1 MSTGP
6 IWAIAGAVAIAILAF
21 PAVRALPDPAPVP
34 TAEAPAPSA
43 EAPVSIPSLEKP
55 APGSVT
61 ESPAAAPQADAPAP
75 PPAAEPLSI
84 FKAEQLD
91 QLLAPI
97 ALYPD
102 ALLAQILMAATY
114 PLEVVKADRWLQDPA
129 HANLQGDQLAAA
141 IEAEAWD
148 PSVKSLVP
156 FPRILRM
163 MDGELDWLEQ
173 LGDAVVA
180 QQADVM
186 DAIQRLRHQAA
197 AAGTLWSNAEQQVT
211 TERQGIVIEPANP
224 EFIYPPVYSPAV
236 YGPWPYPDYPPLDI
250 APPDDYGIGFPL
262 PFGIGFG
269 VGFAVVQPLWRW
281 CAFDWGQRRIQL
293 DIQKFNTLN
302 RHRAGIG
309 TDTWRFDLGH
319 RPSPFNN
326 NRDSRMRFQPSIS
339 AATIPRVNVP
349 SAGAPAV
356 TAVPRSAPPA
366 LAAAGP
372 LRTAVRRSPAP
383 GFAPVGRGPQAPVKT
398 QPGPAGP
405 RIGAPSMMPPGF
417 PRFMLPRTAAPSTA
431 SAPGSRAPVEGVSR
445 R

>member
-1 MSTGP
+1 MSTSP
-6 IWAIAGAVAIAILAF
+6 IRLMASIVAVVILAF
-21 PAVRALPDPAPVP
+21 PAIRALPDPAPVSTAETP
-34 TAEAPAPSA
+34 TASVEAPASAPSA
-43 EAPVSIPSLEKP
+43 ENP
-55 APGSVT
+55 APASVA
-61 ESPAAAPQADAPAP
+61 ESPAAASEAEAPG
-75 PPAAEPLSI
+75 PLLAVETSST

-114 PLEVVKADRWLQDPA
+114 PLEIVKADRWLQYPA

-141 IEAEAWD
+141 IETEAWD
-148 PSVKSLVP
+148 PSVQSLVP

-163 MDGELDWLEQ
+163 MDGALDWTEQ
-173 LGDAVVA
+173 LGNAVAA

-236 YGPWPYPDYPPLDI
+236 YGPWPYPDYPPIDI
-250 APPDDYGIGFPL
+250 SPPEFGAGFPL

-293 DIQKFNTLN
+293 DIEKFNTVN
-302 RHRAGIG
+302 HHRAGIG
-309 TDTWRFDLGH
+309 TDTWQHGLGQRRSALHGDLV
-319 RPSPFNN
+319 
-326 NRDSRMRFQPSIS
+326 SRLRFQPTIS
-339 AATIPRVNVP
+339 AAAIPRVNVP
-349 SAGAPAV
+349 SAGAPAS
-356 TAVPRSAPPA
+356 TAVSGSAPPA
-366 LAAAGP
+366 FSAVGP
-372 LRTAVRRSPAP
+372 LPTAVLRSPPP
-383 GFAPVGRGPQAPVKT
+383 GSVPAGRMPQAQIKA
-398 QPGPAGP
+398 QPGLAGP
-405 RIGAPSMMPPGF
+405 RIIAPSMMPPGF
-417 PRFMLPRTAAPSTA
+417 PREAMLPLTACLAGDRWREDGA
-431 SAPGSRAPVEGVSR
+431 AG
-445 R
+445 

>member
-1 MSTGP
+1 MTPMSTSP
-6 IWAIAGAVAIAILAF
+6 IRVMASIVVVAILAF
-21 PAVRALPDPAPVP
+21 PPVRALSDPVPVATAETPAPLP
-34 TAEAPAPSA
+34 EAPASA
-43 EAPVSIPSLEKP
+43 PPAENP
-55 APGSVT
+55 APASVT
-61 ESPAAAPQADAPAP
+61 ESPAAAPQADTAAP
-75 PPAAEPLSI
+75 PPATETLSL

-141 IEAEAWD
+141 TEAEAWD

-163 MDGELDWLEQ
+163 MDGALDWTEE
-173 LGDAVVA
+173 LGNAVMA
-180 QQADVM
+180 QQGDVM
-186 DAIQRLRHQAA
+186 DSVQRLRHQAA

-224 EFIYPPVYSPAV
+224 ELIYPPAYSPAV
-236 YGPWPYPDYPPLDI
+236 YGPWPYPNYPPLDI
-250 APPDDYGIGFPL
+250 SADDYGFGFPP

-281 CAFDWGQRRIQL
+281 CAFDWGQRRIHL
-293 DIQKFNTLN
+293 DIEKFNTLN

-309 TDTWRFDLGH
+309 TGTWQHGLGQPRSELQGDLASRTPF
-319 RPSPFNN
+319 RPTNP
-326 NRDSRMRFQPSIS
+326 
-339 AATIPRVNVP
+339 AAAIPRVNVP
-349 SAGAPAV
+349 SAGAPAS
-356 TAVPRSAPPA
+356 TAVSRTAPPA
-366 LAAAGP
+366 FSAVRP
-372 LRTAVRRSPAP
+372 SPTAVLRSPPPGSAP
-383 GFAPVGRGPQAPVKT
+383 AGRMPQAHIKA
-398 QPGPAGP
+398 QPGLAGP
-405 RIGAPSMMPPGF
+405 RIIAPSMMPPG
-417 PRFMLPRTAAPSTA
+417 TAARSTA
-431 SAPGSRAPVEGVSR
+431 WAPGSHAPVDGVSR

>member
-6 IWAIAGAVAIAILAF
+6 IRVMAGAVTVAILAF
-21 PAVRALPDPAPVP
+21 PAVRALPDPTPVP
-34 TAEAPAPSA
+34 TAEAPAPSV
-43 EAPVSIPSLEKP
+43 EAPVSMPSLEKP
-55 APGSVT
+55 APASVT
-61 ESPAAAPQADAPAP
+61 ESPAAAPQAEPPAP
-75 PPAAEPLSI
+75 PPAAETLSI

-91 QLLAPI
+91 QLLVPI

-163 MDGELDWLEQ
+163 MDGELDWMEQ
-173 LGDAVVA
+173 LGNAVMA
-180 QQADVM
+180 QQGDVM

-250 APPDDYGIGFPL
+250 APPDDYGSGFPL

-281 CAFDWGQRRIQL
+281 CAFDWSQRRIQL

-302 RHRAGIG
+302 RHRAEIG

-319 RPSPFNN
+319 RSSPFNN
-326 NRDSRMRFQPSIS
+326 NLDSRTRFQPTIS

-349 SAGAPAV
+349 NARAPAV

-372 LRTAVRRSPAP
+372 LPAAVLRSPAP
-383 GFAPVGRGPQAPVKT
+383 GFAPVGRGPQAPIKT
-398 QPGPAGP
+398 QSGHAGP
-405 RIGAPSMMPPGF
+405 RIGAQPMMPPGF
-417 PRFMLPRTAAPSTA
+417 PRFMLPRTAARSTA

>member
-1 MSTGP
+1 LPNNLEDCSGSRTFGKFPKPYRKMARMSTSP
-6 IWAIAGAVAIAILAF
+6 IRVVASVVAVAILAF

-34 TAEAPAPSA
+34 TAEAPAASA
-43 EAPVSIPSLEKP
+43 EAPVSAPSAEKP
-55 APGSVT
+55 AP
-61 ESPAAAPQADAPAP
+61 APQAEAPAP
-75 PPAAEPLSI
+75 PPAAETSPI

-114 PLEVVKADRWLQDPA
+114 PLEIVKADRWLQDPA
-129 HANLQGDQLAAA
+129 HAYLQGDQLAAA

-163 MDGELDWLEQ
+163 MDGQLDWMEQ
-173 LGDAVVA
+173 LGNAVTA
-180 QQADVM
+180 QQGDVM

-250 APPDDYGIGFPL
+250 SPDDYGVGFPA

-269 VGFAVVQPLWRW
+269 VGFAVVQPLWRC
-281 CAFDWGQRRIQL
+281 CAFDW
-293 DIQKFNTLN
+293 
-302 RHRAGIG
+302 
-309 TDTWRFDLGH
+309 
-319 RPSPFNN
+319 
-326 NRDSRMRFQPSIS
+326 
-339 AATIPRVNVP
+339 
-349 SAGAPAV
+349 
-356 TAVPRSAPPA
+356 
-366 LAAAGP
+366 
-372 LRTAVRRSPAP
+372 
-383 GFAPVGRGPQAPVKT
+383 RG
-398 QPGPAGP
+398 
-405 RIGAPSMMPPGF
+405 
-417 PRFMLPRTAAPSTA
+417 
-431 SAPGSRAPVEGVSR
+431 
-445 R
+445 

>member
-1 MSTGP
+1 MSTSS
-6 IWAIAGAVAIAILAF
+6 IQVMAGAVAVAILAF

-43 EAPVSIPSLEKP
+43 EAPVSAPSEEKATP
-55 APGSVT
+55 GPVMESPSAAPGAEV
-61 ESPAAAPQADAPAP
+61 PAP
-75 PPAAEPLSI
+75 PPAAETSSI

-114 PLEVVKADRWLQDPA
+114 PLEIVKADRWLQDPA

-141 IEAEAWD
+141 LEAEAWD

-163 MDGELDWLEQ
+163 MDGALDWTEQ
-173 LGDAVVA
+173 LGNAVMA

-250 APPDDYGIGFPL
+250 SPDDYGVGFPL

-281 CAFDWGQRRIQL
+281 CAFDWAQRRIQL
-293 DIQKFNTLN
+293 DVEKFNTLN
-302 RHRAGIG
+302 HSRAGIG
-309 TDTWRFDLGH
+309 TDTWRHDLGH
-319 RPSPFNN
+319 RPSALYYD
-326 NRDSRMRFQPSIS
+326 RASRPRFRPTIS
-339 AATIPRVNVP
+339 AAAIPRVNVP
-349 SAGAPAV
+349 SAGAAAS
-356 TAVPRSAPPA
+356 TAVSRPAPRAS
-366 LAAAGP
+366 AAAGP
-372 LRTAVRRSPAP
+372 LPTTVLRSPLP
-383 GFAPVGRGPQAPVKT
+383 GFAPGGRGLQAHIKA
-398 QPGPAGP
+398 QPGLAGP
-405 RIGAPSMMPPGF
+405 RIVAPPII
-417 PRFMLPRTAAPSTA
+417 PRPMSPRTAARSTA
-431 SAPGSRAPVEGVSR
+431 WAPGSRAPVEGISR

>member
-1 MSTGP
+1 MGTSP
-6 IWAIAGAVAIAILAF
+6 IRVLAGVVAVAIFAF

-34 TAEAPAPSA
+34 TAEGPAPSA
-43 EAPVSIPSLEKP
+43 ETPAPAAPAEKP
-55 APGSVT
+55 ASPPVT
-61 ESPAAAPQADAPAP
+61 DSPAAAPEA
-75 PPAAEPLSI
+75 
-84 FKAEQLD
+84 KAEQLD

-114 PLEVVKADRWLQDPA
+114 PLEIVKADRWLQDPA

-141 IEAEAWD
+141 LEAEAWD

-163 MDGELDWLEQ
+163 MDAELDWTEQ
-173 LGDAVVA
+173 LGNAVVA

-250 APPDDYGIGFPL
+250 SPDDYGTGPPV
-262 PFGIGFG
+262 PFDIGFG
-269 VGFAVVQPLWRW
+269 VGVAVVQPLWHW
-281 CAFDWGQRRIQL
+281 CVFDWAQRRIQL
-293 DIQKFNTLN
+293 DTEKFNALN
-302 RHRAGIG
+302 HRRGGAG
-309 TDTWRFDLGH
+309 TDTWRHTG
-319 RPSPFNN
+319 PV
-326 NRDSRMRFQPSIS
+326 
-339 AATIPRVNVP
+339 AAIPRVQAP
-349 SAGAPAV
+349 IIGARAS
-356 TAVPRSAPPA
+356 TAVSPSAPPA
-366 LAAAGP
+366 LAAVGP
-372 LRTAVRRSPAP
+372 ASTAMSRSPTS
-383 GFAPVGRGPQAPVKT
+383 GFAPGRRGLEVRTKT
-398 QPGPAGP
+398 LSSLAGP
-405 RIGAPSMMPPGF
+405 RTIPPQMALPQF
-417 PRFMLPRTAAPSTA
+417 PRLMVPRTARATVR
-431 SAPGSRAPVEGVSR
+431 APGSRAPAEGVSR